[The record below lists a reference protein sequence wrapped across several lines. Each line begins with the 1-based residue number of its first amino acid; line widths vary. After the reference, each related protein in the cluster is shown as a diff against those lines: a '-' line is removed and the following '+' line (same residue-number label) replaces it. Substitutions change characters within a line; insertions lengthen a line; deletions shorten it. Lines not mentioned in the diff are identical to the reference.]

1 MFVGSDGL
9 PYCLMSRIITDN
21 LKLYRWVLTV
31 PGNQMNQIKMPFKI
45 LDKIILEPLGKE
57 ALDFKTVKSYQYF
70 IDCKDNHKAWQ
81 AFEITLHGTNMGL
94 IRLIR
99 LCCLESESPFP
110 TSFLQWLSNIEK
122 PNMKSICQLTLSV
135 TLLIYIQRAGDQN
148 NDFECSEPGRVKFID
163 TFFSFNYRE
172 VEYNEI
178 HNFFL

>member
-1 MFVGSDGL
+1 
-9 PYCLMSRIITDN
+9 
-21 LKLYRWVLTV
+21 
-31 PGNQMNQIKMPFKI
+31 MNQIKMPFKI

-99 LCCLESESPFP
+99 LCYLESESPFP
-110 TSFLQWLSNIEK
+110 PGFLQWLSNIEK
-122 PNMKSICQLTLSV
+122 PNTKSICQLTLSV
-135 TLLIYIQRAGDQN
+135 TLLIYIQRAGDRN
-148 NDFECSEPGRVKFID
+148 NDFECSEAGRVKFID